1 MISSIANSL
10 GFGSGIDTAALVA
23 DLAAASRAPKVARF
37 ETLSR
42 ANEAKV
48 STLAQARSD
57 LDGFAD
63 ALESLS
69 IGGTLRSQPVVSDE
83 TALAV
88 TAGSGSALGSFSG
101 QLVVQT
107 LAKAQSAYSNYVASN
122 SAPVGQGNITLTVG
136 TTAYNIAVDGTNDS
150 IEGLALAI
158 NATGSGV
165 TASVINDAGQYRLVL
180 KGQSGAANAFQL
192 TAAVDASAELQAFT
206 NAGMT
211 VGQTA
216 GDANFTLDGVAYRRA
231 TNSITDVVPG
241 LNMVLKKADPLI
253 TVSISATRPTE
264 TLKQTLADF
273 VSVFNSLKKDV
284 ETARKTNNGNS
295 ALRAFERQLNAFV
308 GQSLT
313 SDPRIKSLSDVGISS
328 TRDGTLLL
336 NSAKLESVLR
346 DYPDAVEA
354 MFNPPR
360 NATKTEITDPGI
372 AFALDKLR
380 DAAVSKNGPLE
391 QVKVTLQR
399 EAATIDA
406 NRTKMEA
413 RELAYRTR
421 LERQFSGMDAR
432 IGALKATQSYL
443 EQQIKLW
450 NSGND

>member
-1 MISSIANSL
+1 MVSSIANSL

-42 ANEAKV
+42 ANQAKV

-57 LDGFAD
+57 LDSFAD
-63 ALESLS
+63 SLESLS
-69 IGGTLRSQPVVSDE
+69 VGGTLRSQPVVSDE
-83 TALAV
+83 AALAV
-88 TAGSGSALGSFSG
+88 TARSGSLLGNFTG

-107 LAKAQSAYSNYVASN
+107 LARAQSVYSNYVASN
-122 SAPVGQGNITLTVG
+122 SAPVGQGNMTLTVG
-136 TTAYNIAVDGTNDS
+136 TTTYDITVDGTNDS
-150 IEGLALAI
+150 IDGLASAI

-180 KGQSGAANAFQL
+180 KGQSGTTNAFQL
-192 TAAVDASAELQAFT
+192 TAAVDASAELQTFT
-206 NAGMT
+206 SAAMT

-216 GDANFTLDGVAYRRA
+216 GDAKFTLDGVAYSRA
-231 TNSITDVVPG
+231 TNSITDVIPG
-241 LNMVLKKADPLI
+241 LNMVLKKADPLVAI
-253 TVSISATRPTE
+253 SVSATRPTE

-273 VSVFNSLKKDV
+273 VTVFNALKKDV
-284 ETARKTNNGNS
+284 EAARKTNNGS
-295 ALRAFERQLNAFV
+295 PSLRAFERQLNAFV

-313 SDPRIKSLSDVGISS
+313 SDTRIKSLSDVGIS
-328 TRDGTLLL
+328 TTKDGTLLL
-336 NSAKLESVLR
+336 NSAKLDAALR

-354 MFNPPR
+354 LFNPPR
-360 NATKTEITDPGI
+360 NATQTEITDPGI
-372 AFALDKLR
+372 SLALDKLR
-380 DAAVSKNGPLE
+380 DAAVSKNGPLD

-399 EAATIDA
+399 EADTIDA
-406 NRTKMEA
+406 NRSKMEA

-421 LERQFSGMDAR
+421 LEKQFSGMDAR

-450 NSGND
+450 NSGNN

>member
-23 DLAAASRAPKVARF
+23 DLATASRAPKVARF

-57 LDGFAD
+57 LDSFAD

-83 TALAV
+83 SALAV
-88 TAGSGSALGSFSG
+88 SAGPGSALGSFSG

-107 LAKAQSAYSNYVASN
+107 LARAQSTYSNYVASN
-122 SAPVGQGNITLTVG
+122 SAPVGQGNMTLTVG
-136 TTAYNIAVDGTNDS
+136 TTTYDIVVDGTNDS
-150 IEGLALAI
+150 IDGIATAI
-158 NATGSGV
+158 NAAGSGV

-192 TAAVDASAELQAFT
+192 TAATDASAELQAFT
-206 NAGMT
+206 SAAMT

-216 GDANFTLDGVAYRRA
+216 ANANFTLDGVAYSRA

-273 VSVFNSLKKDV
+273 VTVFNTLKKDL
-284 ETARKTNNGNS
+284 ETARKTNNGNP

-308 GQSLT
+308 GQALT
-313 SDPRIKSLSDVGISS
+313 SDPRIKSLSDVGIST

-336 NSAKLESVLR
+336 NSAKLESVVR

-354 MFNPPR
+354 IFNPTR

-380 DAAVSKNGPLE
+380 DAAVSKDGPLE
-391 QVKVTLQR
+391 QVKATLQR
-399 EAATIDA
+399 QAATIDA
-406 NRTKMEA
+406 NRSKMEA

-421 LERQFSGMDAR
+421 LEKQFSGMDAR

>member
-1 MISSIANSL
+1 MVSSIANSL

-42 ANEAKV
+42 ANQAKV

-57 LDGFAD
+57 LDSFAD
-63 ALESLS
+63 SLESLS
-69 IGGTLRSQPVVSDE
+69 VGGTLRSQPVVSDE
-83 TALAV
+83 AALAV
-88 TAGSGSALGSFSG
+88 TARSGSLLGNFTG

-107 LAKAQSAYSNYVASN
+107 LARAQSVFSNYVASN
-122 SAPVGQGNITLTVG
+122 SAPVGQGNMTLTVG
-136 TTAYNIAVDGTNDS
+136 TTTYDITVDGTNDS
-150 IEGLALAI
+150 IDGLASAI

-180 KGQSGAANAFQL
+180 KGQSGTTNAFQL
-192 TAAVDASAELQAFT
+192 TAAVDASAELQTFT
-206 NAGMT
+206 SAAMT

-216 GDANFTLDGVAYRRA
+216 GDAKFTLDGVAYSRA
-231 TNSITDVVPG
+231 TNSITDVIPG
-241 LNMVLKKADPLI
+241 LNMVLKKADPLVAI
-253 TVSISATRPTE
+253 SVSATRPTE

-273 VSVFNSLKKDV
+273 VTVFNALKKDV
-284 ETARKTNNGNS
+284 EAARKTNNGS
-295 ALRAFERQLNAFV
+295 PSLRAFERQLNAFV

-313 SDPRIKSLSDVGISS
+313 SDTRIKSLSDVGIS
-328 TRDGTLLL
+328 TTKDGTLLL
-336 NSAKLESVLR
+336 NSAKLDAALR

-354 MFNPPR
+354 LFNPPR
-360 NATKTEITDPGI
+360 NATQTEITDPGI
-372 AFALDKLR
+372 SLALDKLR
-380 DAAVSKNGPLE
+380 DAAVSKNGPLD

-399 EAATIDA
+399 EADTIDA
-406 NRTKMEA
+406 NRSKMEA

-421 LERQFSGMDAR
+421 LEKQFSGMDAR

-450 NSGND
+450 NSGNN

>member
-192 TAAVDASAELQAFT
+192 TAATDASVELQTFT
-206 NAGMT
+206 SAAMT

-216 GDANFTLDGVAYRRA
+216 ADANFTLDGVAYSRA

-241 LNMVLKKADPLI
+241 LNMVLKKADPLVA
-253 TVSISATRPTE
+253 VSISATRPTE

-273 VSVFNSLKKDV
+273 VTVFNSLKKDL
-284 ETARKTNNGNS
+284 ETARKTNNGNP

-313 SDPRIKSLSDVGISS
+313 SDPRIKSLSDVGIA
-328 TRDGTLLL
+328 TTKDGTLLL

-360 NATKTEITDPGI
+360 NATKTETTDPGI

-399 EAATIDA
+399 EAATIDK
-406 NRTKMEA
+406 NRSKMET

-421 LERQFSGMDAR
+421 LEKQFSGMDAR

>member
-1 MISSIANSL
+1 MVSSIANSL

-42 ANEAKV
+42 ANQAKV

-57 LDGFAD
+57 LDSFAD
-63 ALESLS
+63 SLESLS
-69 IGGTLRSQPVVSDE
+69 VGGTLRSQPVVSDE
-83 TALAV
+83 AALSV
-88 TAGSGSALGSFSG
+88 TARSGSLLGNFTG

-107 LAKAQSAYSNYVASN
+107 LARAQSVYSNYVASN
-122 SAPVGQGNITLTVG
+122 SAPVGQGNMTLTVG
-136 TTAYNIAVDGTNDS
+136 TTTYDIAVDGTNDS
-150 IEGLALAI
+150 IDGLASAI

-192 TAAVDASAELQAFT
+192 TAATDASVELQTFT
-206 NAGMT
+206 SAAMT

-216 GDANFTLDGVAYRRA
+216 GDANFTLDGVAYSRA
-231 TNSITDVVPG
+231 TNSITDVIPG
-241 LNMVLKKADPLI
+241 LNMVLKKADPLVTI
-253 TVSISATRPTE
+253 SVSATRPTE

-273 VSVFNSLKKDV
+273 VTVFNALKKDV
-284 ETARKTNNGNS
+284 EAARKTNNGS
-295 ALRAFERQLNAFV
+295 PSLRAFERQLNAFV

-313 SDPRIKSLSDVGISS
+313 SDPRIKSLSDVGIS
-328 TRDGTLLL
+328 TTKDGTLLL
-336 NSAKLESVLR
+336 NSAKLDTALR

-380 DAAVSKNGPLE
+380 DAAVSQNGPLE

-399 EAATIDA
+399 EAATIDK
-406 NRTKMEA
+406 NRSKMET

-421 LERQFSGMDAR
+421 LEKQFSGMDAR

-450 NSGND
+450 NSGNN

>member
-1 MISSIANSL
+1 MVSSIANSL

-42 ANEAKV
+42 ANQAKV

-57 LDGFAD
+57 LDSFAD
-63 ALESLS
+63 SLESLS
-69 IGGTLRSQPVVSDE
+69 VGGTLRSQPVVSDE
-83 TALAV
+83 AALAV
-88 TAGSGSALGSFSG
+88 TARSGSLLGNFTG

-107 LAKAQSAYSNYVASN
+107 LARAQSVYSNYVASN
-122 SAPVGQGNITLTVG
+122 SAPVGQGNMTLTVG
-136 TTAYNIAVDGTNDS
+136 TTTYDITVDGTNDS
-150 IEGLALAI
+150 IDGLASAI

-180 KGQSGAANAFQL
+180 TGQSGTTNAFQL
-192 TAAVDASAELQAFT
+192 TAAVDASAELQTFT
-206 NAGMT
+206 SAAMT

-216 GDANFTLDGVAYRRA
+216 GDAKFTLDGVAYSRA
-231 TNSITDVVPG
+231 TNNITDVIPG
-241 LNMVLKKADPLI
+241 LNMVLKKADPLVAI
-253 TVSISATRPTE
+253 SVSATRPTE

-273 VSVFNSLKKDV
+273 VTVFNALKKDV
-284 ETARKTNNGNS
+284 EAARKTNNGS
-295 ALRAFERQLNAFV
+295 PSLRAFERQLNAFV

-313 SDPRIKSLSDVGISS
+313 SDTRIKSLSDVGIS
-328 TRDGTLLL
+328 TTKDGTLLL
-336 NSAKLESVLR
+336 NSAKLDAALR

-354 MFNPPR
+354 LFNPPR
-360 NATKTEITDPGI
+360 NATQTEITDPGI
-372 AFALDKLR
+372 SVALDKLR
-380 DAAVSKNGPLE
+380 DAAVSKNGPLD

-399 EAATIDA
+399 EADTIDA
-406 NRTKMEA
+406 NRSKMEA

-421 LERQFSGMDAR
+421 LEKQFSGMDAR

-450 NSGND
+450 NSGNN

>member
-192 TAAVDASAELQAFT
+192 TAATDASVELQTFT
-206 NAGMT
+206 SAAMT

-216 GDANFTLDGVAYRRA
+216 ADANFTLDGVAYSRA
-231 TNSITDVVPG
+231 TNSITDVVAG
-241 LNMVLKKADPLI
+241 LNMVLKKADPLVA
-253 TVSISATRPTE
+253 VSISATRPTE

-273 VSVFNSLKKDV
+273 VTVFNSLKKDL
-284 ETARKTNNGNS
+284 ETARKTNNGNP

-313 SDPRIKSLSDVGISS
+313 SDPRIKSLSDVGIA
-328 TRDGTLLL
+328 TTKDGTLLL

-360 NATKTEITDPGI
+360 NATKTETTDPGI

-399 EAATIDA
+399 EAATIDK
-406 NRTKMEA
+406 NRSKMET

-421 LERQFSGMDAR
+421 LEKQFSGMDAR

>member
-1 MISSIANSL
+1 MVSSIANSL

-42 ANEAKV
+42 ANQAKV

-57 LDGFAD
+57 LDSFAD
-63 ALESLS
+63 SLESLS
-69 IGGTLRSQPVVSDE
+69 VGGTLRSQPVVSDE
-83 TALAV
+83 AALAV
-88 TAGSGSALGSFSG
+88 TARSGSLLGNFTG

-107 LAKAQSAYSNYVASN
+107 LARAQSVYSNYVASN
-122 SAPVGQGNITLTVG
+122 SAPVGQGNMTLTVG
-136 TTAYNIAVDGTNDS
+136 TTTYDITVDGTNDS
-150 IEGLALAI
+150 IDGLASAI

-180 KGQSGAANAFQL
+180 KGQSGTTNAFQL
-192 TAAVDASAELQAFT
+192 TAAVDASAELQTFT
-206 NAGMT
+206 SAAMT

-216 GDANFTLDGVAYRRA
+216 GDAKFTLDGVAYSRA
-231 TNSITDVVPG
+231 TNNITDVIPG
-241 LNMVLKKADPLI
+241 LNMVLKKADPLVAI
-253 TVSISATRPTE
+253 SVSATRPTE

-273 VSVFNSLKKDV
+273 VTVFNALKKDV
-284 ETARKTNNGNS
+284 EAARKTNNGS
-295 ALRAFERQLNAFV
+295 PSLRAFERQLNAFV

-313 SDPRIKSLSDVGISS
+313 SDTRIKSLSDVGIS
-328 TRDGTLLL
+328 TTKDGTLLL
-336 NSAKLESVLR
+336 NSAKLDAALR

-354 MFNPPR
+354 LFNPPR
-360 NATKTEITDPGI
+360 NATQTEITDPGI
-372 AFALDKLR
+372 SLALDKLR
-380 DAAVSKNGPLE
+380 DAAVSKNGPLD

-399 EAATIDA
+399 EADTIDA
-406 NRTKMEA
+406 NRSKMEA

-421 LERQFSGMDAR
+421 LEKQFSGMDAR

-450 NSGND
+450 NSGNN